1 MKKILFPTDFS
12 ETANNA
18 FVYALKFANKLQAEV
33 LVLHVYDLP
42 PISYEGHATAIV
54 EVFETIELDK
64 FENFKDQIPYL
75 RKIAEDNG
83 LEYIKMN
90 HILKQGDL
98 IHSIKEVVKDEA
110 IDLVVMGTTG
120 ASGWQ
125 ETFFGS
131 NTGSA
136 ITNVRKNILSVPNE
150 AKFEVI
156 RNIAFT
162 TRFREQDKKALYEV
176 IPFAKMFNAKIK
188 CLAVKTKNFEG
199 NDEEIIAWKKEFENQ
214 PVEFFIVPDDDV
226 KQTIYDFLD
235 NQHIDILS
243 MVTYKRSFFE
253 ELFRQSL
260 TQKMSYH
267 SKIPILV
274 LHE

>member
-18 FVYALKFANKLQAEV
+18 FIYALKFANKLQAEV

-64 FENFKDQIPYL
+64 FENFKDQIPSL
-75 RKIAEDNG
+75 RKIAEDNDLG
-83 LEYIKMN
+83 YIKMQ
-90 HILKQGDL
+90 HLLKQGDL
-98 IHSIKEVVKDEA
+98 IHVIKEVVKEEE
-110 IDLVVMGTTG
+110 IDMVVMGTTG
-120 ASGWQ
+120 ATGWQ

-136 ITNVRKNILSVPNE
+136 ITNVSKNILSVPND
-150 AKFEVI
+150 AKFDII

-162 TRFREQDKKALYEV
+162 TRFREQDKEGLYEV
-176 IPFAKMFNAKIK
+176 IKFAKMFNAKIK

-199 NDEEIIAWKKEFENQ
+199 TEELIEQWRQEFEKQ
-214 PVEFFIVPDDDV
+214 PVEFFVVPDDDV
-226 KQTIYDFLD
+226 KQTIFDFLD

-260 TQKMSYH
+260 TQKLSYH
-267 SKIPILV
+267 SKTPILV

>member
-150 AKFEVI
+150 AKFDVI

>member
-75 RKIAEDNG
+75 RKIAEDND

-90 HILKQGDL
+90 HILMQGDL
-98 IHSIKEVVKDEA
+98 IHSIKEVVKDET

-136 ITNVRKNILSVPNE
+136 ITNVHKNILSVPNE
-150 AKFEVI
+150 AKFDVI

-162 TRFREQDKKALYEV
+162 TRFRDQDKKALYEV
-176 IPFAKMFNAKIK
+176 IQFAKMFNAKIK

-199 NDEEIIAWKKEFENQ
+199 DDEEIIAWKKEFEKQ

-235 NQHIDILS
+235 NQHIDILA

-253 ELFRQSL
+253 ELFKQSL
-260 TQKMSYH
+260 TQKLSYH